1 MAVTTAGVSMP
12 TLYLRDVPE
21 HVIEEL
27 RRRASASRRS
37 LNAEAIVCLEQALE
51 AGIGGRPA
59 APLDLQVLVSR
70 LDEFAA
76 RTRDKWGD
84 RDSVDI
90 IREGREERG
99 DW

>member
-1 MAVTTAGVSMP
+1 MAILHV
-12 TLYLRDVPE
+12 RNVPE
-21 HVIEEL
+21 DLYERI
-27 RRRASASRRS
+27 RRRAAEEKRSISAEVIT
-37 LNAEAIVCLEQALE
+37 LLE
-51 AGIGGRPA
+51 AG
-59 APLDLQVLVSR
+59 LQESQPGNKAEWREDSRSAVGLSDFYRR

-84 RDSVDI
+84 DDSVDI